1 MVATV
6 ISGNICRSLEDW
18 QGWEFLFPKGGSKFF
33 YGSYKALNSD
43 ICGSE
48 AKITSPLINQIV
60 FFLPDQNILIGCRLI
75 SRIPPRQLEEKQVWV
90 VLASARTQGGSNLF
104 SLMVLP
110 TYCSAI
116 QEAHLS
122 QVTVPPGWGRQLQ
135 AILKRRKN
143 PPQSWFGLKQS
154 CNPLIPMS
162 SQTPFPWQAKLLIM
176 RVAFVTVMHS
186 VSRCVPSA
194 RGCSKMHLH
203 PLPLGFAKVLPLMPT
218 VISGLRTK
226 RLCCSPWIQKNCHNL
241 RSIGHH

>member
-1 MVATV
+1 MVLTKPWTV
-6 ISGNICRSLEDW
+6 IFVVLRQRSPAPW
-18 QGWEFLFPKGGSKFF
+18 STKLF
-33 YGSYKALNSD
+33 
-43 ICGSE
+43 
-48 AKITSPLINQIV
+48 

-186 VSRCVPSA
+186 VSRCEPSA

-203 PLPLGFAKVLPLMPT
+203 PLPLGFAKVLPVYSKQKTKAQTGYCMALT
-218 VISGLRTK
+218 KKFSLAVIFSNVRNRDVGNHDKSHSCDWQEQTLGFRI
-226 RLCCSPWIQKNCHNL
+226 RAQI
-241 RSIGHH
+241 